1 MQIIC
6 TGATGLV
13 GFNFIKAA
21 LSRGHKIVAICGSED
36 FPKMGGVEA
45 VKLDLTDFAAVE
57 RLFLDRFP
65 EAIANC
71 AAISSP
77 SVVDKNPQMAH
88 VLNVLLPEKLA
99 MLANH
104 MGSRLLHL
112 STDMVFD
119 GTAAPYKNTDN
130 PCPFN
135 LYGQTKLMAEKA
147 VLKYAASQSVVL
159 RISHVCGR
167 GLKQNRSF
175 DEKLFLALARGE
187 KYAQPDNEIK
197 RFEPASRVGE
207 LMTELFERP
216 NLSGIYHYCGLE
228 SLSRYKAACLICEK
242 FGLDAEKFVAK
253 KNLPQDVDFSLDMS
267 CISSRVKTP
276 AANFSEILDEIQ
288 IPDSCLEWY
297 KKETGK
303 TPIRRFKL

>member
-13 GFNFIKAA
+13 GYNFIKAA
-21 LSRGHKIVAICGSED
+21 LARGHKIVAISGAAD
-36 FPKMGGVEA
+36 FPKMQGVEA
-45 VKLDLTDFAAVE
+45 VKLDLSDFAAVE
-57 RLFLDRFP
+57 RFFLDRFP
-65 EAIANC
+65 DAIANC

-77 SVVDKNPQMAH
+77 SVVDKDPNAAH
-88 VLNVLLPEKLA
+88 KLNVLLPEKLA

-104 MGSRLLHL
+104 MGSRLVHL

-119 GTAAPYKNTDN
+119 GTAAPYKNTDT

-147 VLKYAASQSVVL
+147 VLKYAAPTSVVL

-187 KYAQPDNEIK
+187 KYELPDNEIK
-197 RFEPASRVGE
+197 CFVPASRIGE
-207 LMTELFERP
+207 IMTELFERP
-216 NLSGIYHYCGLE
+216 NISGIYHYCGLE
-228 SLSRYKAACLICEK
+228 SISRYQAGRRICEK
-242 FGLDAEKFVAK
+242 FGLDADKFLK
-253 KNLPQDVDFSLDMS
+253 IKNYPQDVDFSLDMS

-276 AANFSEILDEIQ
+276 AATFSEILDEIQ

-297 KKETGK
+297 KQTTGK
-303 TPIRRFKL
+303 TPIKRFKL